1 MKAYSFNFKIF
12 EIIAIAYLSLLVFPL
27 DLISTS
33 EGMKSNEDRLIS
45 PYRNEK
51 NSQVIRLL
59 DLANK
64 RFAEA
69 SQTKDEFQKVDILYD
84 AMDIMGSINSI
95 WFLLP
100 KDRAEYVDSYNKIGR
115 SLQEAM
121 DVFNQDVIFVE
132 NAQLELDEENFP
144 ALVGEI
150 GQYLEETE
158 AIVEKWREKYSVL
171 SENTPD
177 KFLTGKIS
185 KGYQFLQNIE
195 ELIGLSESPED
206 IRDLLEW
213 ERRIEGVI
221 RAFVLLR
228 EVRYC
233 LWVEGLLRSVGT
245 SRNSPR
251 ENYLRLATVNVALI
265 GEVATQKAVAS
276 ELVSLYD
283 AIPDKEKPATRYTA
297 IIGLMERKTLDD
309 F

>member
-1 MKAYSFNFKIF
+1 MKAYSFNLKIF
-12 EIIAIAYLSLLVFPL
+12 GIIAIVCLLLFVSFFEFN
-27 DLISTS
+27 IYSR
-33 EGMKSNEDRLIS
+33 GGANESRTIS

-51 NSQVIRLL
+51 NSQVVHLL

-69 SQTKDEFQKVDILYD
+69 SQTKDGFQKVDILYE
-84 AMDIMGSINSI
+84 AMDIMESVNSI
-95 WFLLP
+95 WFLLS

-132 NAQLELDEENFP
+132 NAQSELDEEKFS

-171 SENTPD
+171 NENTPD

-185 KGYQFLQNIE
+185 EGYQLLHNIE
-195 ELIGLSESPED
+195 ELIDLSETPED
-206 IRDLLEW
+206 IRDLLE
-213 ERRIEGVI
+213 RRQRIERVV

-233 LWVEGLLRSVGT
+233 LWAEGLLRNVGV
-245 SRNSPR
+245 SRNSPK
-251 ENYLRLATVNVALI
+251 EHYLRLATVNVALI
-265 GEVATQKAVAS
+265 SEVATQKAVAS

-283 AIPDKEKPATRYTA
+283 AIPDKEKPAIRHSA
-297 IIGLMERKTLDD
+297 IMGLVERKTLDD